1 MTNPRIISVQP
12 QENYLLLLHFD
23 NEEWR
28 IFDVKPFL
36 SKGIFKA
43 LQDKAVFARVK
54 PILGSIQW
62 SNGAD
67 FCPDMLYLDSSP
79 TTALI
84 HDSMKNIRA
93 NIQELA

>member
-1 MTNPRIISVQP
+1 MINPRIIAVQP

-36 SKGIFKA
+36 GKGIFKA
-43 LQDKAVFARVK
+43 LRDNAVFATVK
-54 PILGSIQW
+54 PLLGSIQW

-79 TTALI
+79 SIAPEQ
-84 HDSMKNIRA
+84 DSMMKIRA